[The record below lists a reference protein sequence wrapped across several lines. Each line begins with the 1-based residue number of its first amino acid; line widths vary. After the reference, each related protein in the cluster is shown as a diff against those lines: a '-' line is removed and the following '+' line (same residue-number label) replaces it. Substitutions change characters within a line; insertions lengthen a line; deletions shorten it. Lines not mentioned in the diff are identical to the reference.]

1 MSKVIYIMSEY
12 FAPYQNIGSIKFTKI
27 AKYLSENSE
36 NKIFVFCRKW
46 WKFNDIFLENDL
58 SIMKKNGVHVF
69 FINEGLRYSFGI
81 RKIVNGVIFFSKKIY
96 GDERFYYE
104 SNQNYSRIFVR
115 KSLRLIKKMKIPV
128 PELILST
135 YDDWGGHYLAKEIK
149 SKIPSCIWI
158 ADFRD
163 PIGNFIKNGKYRK
176 LCDEYSLM
184 VSHNADCITAV
195 SQDML
200 KMLKIDRKTPSF
212 VVTNGFDF
220 SDCTFVK
227 NHISETIN
235 GNKLKFVYTGS
246 FYGSSLLQFFYV
258 IKELLEERKISAEN
272 IEIDYAGA
280 YNDKV
285 FGEICNAGLES
296 IYCNKGQLSRLDAI
310 KLQNEADVLLTS
322 TSNTASWQ
330 GAIGGKVLE
339 YLMLKKTIIAI
350 VIGDVPGSEI
360 KSIIQ
365 RINCGWVY
373 EESNH
378 EADFKMLKNVILDI
392 YNKKMSGQPIEIEY
406 NEEEL
411 EKFNLKNIALQY
423 EKLYEE
429 LLAERKN

>member
-1 MSKVIYIMSEY
+1 M
-12 FAPYQNIGSIKFTKI
+12 
-27 AKYLSENSE
+27 
-36 NKIFVFCRKW
+36 
-46 WKFNDIFLENDL
+46 
-58 SIMKKNGVHVF
+58 
-69 FINEGLRYSFGI
+69 
-81 RKIVNGVIFFSKKIY
+81 
-96 GDERFYYE
+96 
-104 SNQNYSRIFVR
+104 
-115 KSLRLIKKMKIPV
+115 
-128 PELILST
+128 
-135 YDDWGGHYLAKEIK
+135 
-149 SKIPSCIWI
+149 
-158 ADFRD
+158 
-163 PIGNFIKNGKYRK
+163 
-176 LCDEYSLM
+176 
-184 VSHNADCITAV
+184 
-195 SQDML
+195 
-200 KMLKIDRKTPSF
+200 
-212 VVTNGFDF
+212 
-220 SDCTFVK
+220 
-227 NHISETIN
+227 
-235 GNKLKFVYTGS
+235 
-246 FYGSSLLQFFYV
+246 
-258 IKELLEERKISAEN
+258 
-272 IEIDYAGA
+272 
-280 YNDKV
+280 
-285 FGEICNAGLES
+285 
-296 IYCNKGQLSRLDAI
+296 DAI